1 MNRPLLSCIVAA
13 CLAFVPAMAAAEASD
28 IVDNQHVS
36 QLLTDAK
43 SQAYQLKEDA
53 WLLESFT
60 RGAATSAESHAAVLN
75 QVREHANTLFKTL
88 TKLEDSR
95 GVASPW
101 QVVAIDRIS
110 PLLKELSTNT
120 TATINFINKNRN
132 KLNTPEYKDYVELNA
147 ALASDM
153 AGLVRD
159 FVSYGKVKKEF
170 ERLTTK
176 LELN

>member
-1 MNRPLLSCIVAA
+1 MNRPLLCCIVAV
-13 CLAFVPAMAAAEASD
+13 CLAFVPAMVAAEASD

-36 QLLTDAK
+36 QLLADAK

-60 RGAATSAESHAAVLN
+60 RGGAASAESHAAVLN
-75 QVREHANTLFKTL
+75 QVRDHANTLFKTL

-110 PLLKELSTNT
+110 PLLKELSSNT

-147 ALASDM
+147 TLASDM